1 MLYFIF
7 EKLAFMFYWGGLFG
21 FGGIF
26 FFIWLSNKNRKLR
39 LQKRKSYRNNLKAR
53 FKDNREGREMK

>member
-1 MLYFIF
+1 
-7 EKLAFMFYWGGLFG
+7 MFYWGLFG

>member
-1 MLYFIF
+1 
-7 EKLAFMFYWGGLFG
+7 MFYWGGLFG

-39 LQKRKSYRNNLKAR
+39 LQKRKGYRNNLKAR
-53 FKDNREGREMK
+53 LKENREYTEDREIR